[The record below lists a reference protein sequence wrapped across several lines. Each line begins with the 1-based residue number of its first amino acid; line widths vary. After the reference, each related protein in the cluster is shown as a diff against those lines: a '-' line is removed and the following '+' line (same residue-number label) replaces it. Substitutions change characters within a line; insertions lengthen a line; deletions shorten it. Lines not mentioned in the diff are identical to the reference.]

1 MKISNSRAVSNK
13 KREVLFFEIIEYRV
27 IFIAHTFF
35 DLCIQVVP
43 VCARAA
49 TLALARGDRLPV
61 SRFEYNIASDA
72 CSYAAEASNSVLR
85 TVVVVLLV

>member
-1 MKISNSRAVSNK
+1 MKISDRGAVANK
-13 KREVLFFEIIEYRV
+13 KREVLFFELVENRV

-35 DLCIQVVP
+35 DLCIQIVP

-49 TLALARGDRLPV
+49 TRALARGDRLAV
-61 SRFEYNIASDA
+61 SSFEYNIASDA
-72 CSYAAEASNSVLR
+72 GSYAAVRSNSVLR